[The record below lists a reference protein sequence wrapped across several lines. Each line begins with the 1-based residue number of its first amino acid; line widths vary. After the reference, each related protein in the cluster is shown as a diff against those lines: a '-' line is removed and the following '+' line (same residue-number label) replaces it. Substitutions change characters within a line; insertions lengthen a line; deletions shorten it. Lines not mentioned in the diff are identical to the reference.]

1 MSLNAPKAAIP
12 AAPKAAIP
20 ADLPGETP
28 HYVRAVTELGD
39 TEGVLVAE
47 DIYAANGMKLLAK
60 GSHVTSHQFEH
71 LTAHKLALPLD
82 QCLIA
87 EKPVGPDTLAVEAN
101 KILESDP
108 IYRRLAARAGDA
120 LAIRHGLG
128 NLKIP
133 DSLQMRL
140 TVMRERRSEIYLHSL
155 RSAIIAHCLAQR
167 LRLGEN
173 DRTSLLMAALFH
185 DVGEMHTN
193 PAILAEGHDIT
204 PEERRFV
211 HVHPV
216 TSYVLVHELPG
227 FPASAANAIL
237 HHHERLDGSG
247 YPHDLPGSKVP
258 PSAKIIAVADVAE
271 AVIKRFDLPRLDM
284 LFRLNSARFDS
295 VTVHALRD
303 LIHVSS
309 EDAIAVPQVHGAAAQ
324 LAHLAAL
331 LGAWFSVRAVLTAEG
346 NQSGH
351 PQSFLFERMTTIC
364 QLVVQAGF
372 DPDNMDSML
381 AIARDDPQILLE
393 LRGMLDEMD
402 WLMRDLVHEMDRRS
416 PELVGLSAGALKGL
430 TDHLPTPGRRAARV
444 AVPGGADRRR
454 T

>member
-1 MSLNAPKAAIP
+1 MSLNAPKAPIP

-20 ADLPGETP
+20 ADLPGESP
-28 HYVRAVTELGD
+28 HYVRSVTELGD
-39 TEGVLVAE
+39 TEGVLVSE

-60 GSHVTSHQFEH
+60 GSRVTSHQFEH

-82 QCLIA
+82 QSLIA
-87 EKPVGPDTLAVEAN
+87 ERPVDPDTLAVEAN

-120 LAIRHGLG
+120 MAIRHGLG

-133 DSLQMRL
+133 ASLQMRL

-155 RSAIIAHCLAQR
+155 RSAMIAHCLAQR
-167 LRLGEN
+167 MRLGEN
-173 DRTSLLMAALFH
+173 DRNSLLIAALFH

-227 FPASAANAIL
+227 FPPSAANAIL

-247 YPHDLPGSKVP
+247 YPHDLPGNKVP

-284 LFRLNSARFDS
+284 LFRLNFSRFDP
-295 VTVHALRD
+295 VAVHALRD
-303 LIHVSS
+303 LVHVSP
-309 EDAIAVPQVHGAAAQ
+309 EDAIAVPEVHGAAAQ

-331 LGAWFSVRAVLTAEG
+331 LGAWFSVRAVLTAESAKNG
-346 NQSGH
+346 ES

-381 AIARDDPQILLE
+381 TIARDDPQILLE

-416 PELVGLSAGALKGL
+416 PELAGLSAGALKGL
-430 TDHLPTPGRRAARV
+430 TDHLPTPGRRTAL
-444 AVPGGADRRR
+444 VPGVPERRR
-454 T
+454 RI

>member
-1 MSLNAPKAAIP
+1 MSLTAPKAAIP

-20 ADLPGETP
+20 PDLPGESP
-28 HYVRAVTELGD
+28 HYIRSVTELGD
-39 TEGVLVAE
+39 TEGVIVAE

-60 GSHVTSHQFEH
+60 GAHVTSHQFEH
-71 LTAHKLALPLD
+71 LTAHKLAIPLD
-82 QCLIA
+82 QSLLA
-87 EKPVGPDTLAVEAN
+87 EKPVDHNVLAVEAN
-101 KILESDP
+101 KVLESDP

-120 LAIRHGLG
+120 LAIRHSLG
-128 NLKIP
+128 NLKIV

-140 TVMRERRSEIYLHSL
+140 TVMRERRPEIFLHSL
-155 RSAIIAHCLAQR
+155 RAGIIAHCLAQR

-173 DRTSLLMAALFH
+173 DRNALLMAALFH

-193 PAILAEGHDIT
+193 PAILADGHDIT

-227 FPASAANAIL
+227 FPPSAANAIL

-247 YPHDLPGSKVP
+247 YPHDLPGHKVP

-284 LFRLNSARFDS
+284 LFRLNQARFDPAA
-295 VTVHALRD
+295 VHALRD
-303 LIHVSS
+303 LIHITA
-309 EDAIAVPQVHGAAAQ
+309 EDIVAVPQVHGAAAQ

-331 LGAWFSVRAVLTAEG
+331 LGAWFSVRAVLTAEHARNG
-346 NQSGH
+346 ES

-372 DPDNMDSML
+372 DPDNMESML

-430 TDHLPTPGRRAARV
+430 TDHLKMPGRREARI
-444 AVPGGADRRR
+444 PGMPERRR